1 VPFIDNILQPTHLI
15 VVLAVAL
22 LVLGP
27 KRLPEVGRAI
37 GRGIHDFKG
46 TIDDVK
52 PSREDLLGTAE
63 ADTPAAAT
71 ADRKA

>member
-1 VPFIDNILQPTHLI
+1 MPFIDNIVQPTHLI
-15 VVLAVAL
+15 IVLAVAL

-37 GRGIHDFKG
+37 GRGIHDMKSV
-46 TIDDVK
+46 IDDVK
-52 PSREDLLGTAE
+52 PSRHDLLGTAE
-63 ADTPAAAT
+63 ADAPAAAT

>member
-15 VVLAVAL
+15 VVLGIML

-37 GRGIHDFKG
+37 GRGIHEMKS

-52 PSREDLLGTAE
+52 PTREDLLGAAE
-63 ADTPAAAT
+63 ADAPAAA
-71 ADRKA
+71 ADRKV

>member
-15 VVLAVAL
+15 VVLAVML

-37 GRGIHDFKG
+37 GRGIHDMKNA
-46 TIDDVK
+46 IDDVK

-63 ADTPAAAT
+63 ADRPAAV
-71 ADRKA
+71 ADRKV